1 MVIALPYILN
11 AVFNKFVFHLV
22 CDPYGIRSA
31 PYLNM
36 RFALIIW
43 FRSPLNA
50 INAHPKLPFAVA
62 ITPGRRTQYYCLRS
76 ACYTIVY
83 LSASRLPARSNPALN
98 YAKQKRRYLTVVFIL
113 VTPTGFEPNK
123 PTFSTRK
130 ILDFIAY
137 FKIFV
142 EKLSKKLSP
151 FNVVFIQK
159 RKAYV
164 ITLLSALRRMAHFLI
179 KSGRRGRIFNA
190 KRLFR
195 RPPI

>member
-1 MVIALPYILN
+1 MERRFFGTKI
-11 AVFNKFVFHLV
+11 AVFCCKCNKK
-22 CDPYGIRSA
+22 P
-31 PYLNM
+31 P
-36 RFALIIW
+36 
-43 FRSPLNA
+43 
-50 INAHPKLPFAVA
+50 
-62 ITPGRRTQYYCLRS
+62 T
-76 ACYTIVY
+76 
-83 LSASRLPARSNPALN
+83 
-98 YAKQKRRYLTVVFIL
+98 L

-123 PTFSTRK
+123 PTFLTRK

-179 KSGRRGRIFNA
+179 KNGRRGRVFNA

-195 RPPI
+195 RPTALTVRVQRTYRARYYLIKLLLNARRALLL

>member
-1 MVIALPYILN
+1 MERRFFGTKIAVLCCKC
-11 AVFNKFVFHLV
+11 NKK
-22 CDPYGIRSA
+22 P
-31 PYLNM
+31 P
-36 RFALIIW
+36 
-43 FRSPLNA
+43 
-50 INAHPKLPFAVA
+50 
-62 ITPGRRTQYYCLRS
+62 T
-76 ACYTIVY
+76 
-83 LSASRLPARSNPALN
+83 
-98 YAKQKRRYLTVVFIL
+98 L